1 MGMELGVRLPN
12 EVVVVGI
19 SIRPVRDFSESHSC
33 AVSKA
38 VPESSQI
45 VIDLLKK
52 IIIQ

>member
-1 MGMELGVRLPN
+1 MGMGLGAQLPD

-19 SIRPVRDFSESHSC
+19 SIRPVYDFSESLSP
-33 AVSKA
+33 AVAKA
-38 VPESSQI
+38 IPESSQI